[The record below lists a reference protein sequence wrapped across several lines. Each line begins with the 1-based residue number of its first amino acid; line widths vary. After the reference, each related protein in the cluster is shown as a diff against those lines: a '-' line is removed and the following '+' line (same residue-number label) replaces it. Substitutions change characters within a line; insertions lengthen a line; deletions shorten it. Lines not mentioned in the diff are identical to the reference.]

1 MNENKNTPE
10 LVVQSYKIESN
21 RDESGT
27 YSIEIETSAHTIV
40 YPKAKVVFGSNQA
53 ISFPFGIQILDRN
66 GNVQFN
72 YNLELNQPSP
82 QNKED
87 QPQEQIEE

>member
-53 ISFPFGIQILDRN
+53 ISFPLGIQILDRN

-72 YNLELNQPSP
+72 YNLELNQPP
-82 QNKED
+82 KQKED
-87 QPQEQIEE
+87 RSQEQTEE